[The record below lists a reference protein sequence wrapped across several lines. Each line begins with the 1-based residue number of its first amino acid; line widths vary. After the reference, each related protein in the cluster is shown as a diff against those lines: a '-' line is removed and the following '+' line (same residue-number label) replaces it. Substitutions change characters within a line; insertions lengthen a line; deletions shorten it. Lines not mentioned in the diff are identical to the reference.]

1 MTVAVLTRDLM
12 IASRIID
19 AGSRAGTTVV
29 RVEAPDALPPPGS
42 LRLLFVDWGNR
53 AADWAARLPKWCA
66 DAPESERP
74 RLVLFGPHTDLAA
87 HAEARAAGLG
97 PMLARSRLIAELPRL
112 LRAVD

>member
-19 AGSRAGTTVV
+19 AGSRAGTIVL
-29 RVEAPDALPPPGS
+29 RVDEPAGLPPPGS

-53 AADWAARLPKWCA
+53 EADWAERLPEWCA
-66 DAPESERP
+66 HAPESQRP

-112 LRAVD
+112 LRAEA